1 MDYRILKGRIEE
13 VLPEIDKLII
23 DKKKTYNVK
32 AILKN
37 GDEKYISSFS
47 TELELKSFGDKVKED
62 FNLDFTTAMSHDIA
76 IDTSSVFDINQK
88 FDFLSKLTQM
98 VIHNFSV
105 SLIITGDGGL
115 GKSFTVEK
123 ELNNEG
129 MIENEQYVIMKGFST
144 AKGLYRYLFENNG
157 KIIIFDDCDS
167 ILEDSTAK
175 NILKSALDSYKRRFV
190 TWNSELSK
198 NDDLP
203 RSFEFT
209 GRVICISNK
218 EPGIIDSAIR
228 SRSLLVDVFMTTD
241 EKFIRMET
249 ILPEIEPEVEME
261 YKRDAL
267 DLLIENRNILKE
279 LNFRTLI
286 KVIKIRR
293 FQNNWKD
300 LATYAISL

>member
-1 MDYRILKGRIEE
+1 
-13 VLPEIDKLII
+13 
-23 DKKKTYNVK
+23 
-32 AILKN
+32 
-37 GDEKYISSFS
+37 
-47 TELELKSFGDKVKED
+47 
-62 FNLDFTTAMSHDIA
+62 
-76 IDTSSVFDINQK
+76 
-88 FDFLSKLTQM
+88 M

-105 SLIITGDGGL
+105 SIIITGDGGL